1 VGTINSR
8 PVIRGA
14 AALLLVGTVACVQAQ
29 LASKY
34 VGAAIGNTNHGTGIR
49 VFGGAAITHVFGWEA
64 ELTSYGSQTAG
75 GGGNRGGSFWSL
87 GAAGTARVPL
97 NRDFSVYGKAGPHFV
112 SGAGAAATGTF
123 ELGIG
128 VGLLWH
134 FSPKTALRFE
144 LESIG
149 GAPGGFTSVGIQM
162 RI

>member
-1 VGTINSR
+1 VATIKSR
-8 PVIRGA
+8 HFIRGA
-14 AALLLVGTVACVQAQ
+14 AALLLAGTLACAQAQ
-29 LASKY
+29 TASKY

-75 GGGNRGGSFWSL
+75 GGGNGGASAWSL
-87 GAAGTARVPL
+87 GVAGTARVPL
-97 NRDFSVYGKAGPHFV
+97 NPDFSVYGKAGPHFV
-112 SGAGAAATGTF
+112 SGAGAAATGSF

-134 FSPKTALRFE
+134 FSPRTALRFE
-144 LESIG
+144 IESIG